1 MRKYPACF
9 IIGITVLMSIG
20 CGVSEEKDTKINPLV
35 KYQGNTLLIR
45 NSDSV
50 TYDYIKVEING
61 VFKKE
66 LPLSI
71 PPGEEAKYELSSFLK
86 PDGERFNILRHGLVD
101 ISISCEVSKQE
112 GGRWQKVGKAFYY
125 GKFK

>member
-1 MRKYPACF
+1 
-9 IIGITVLMSIG
+9 MSIG
-20 CGVSEEKDTKINPLV
+20 CGVPNEKDIKINPV
-35 KYQGNTLLIR
+35 VRYQGNTLFIR

-50 TYDYIKVEING
+50 TYDYVKVEING
-61 VFKKE
+61 AFKKE
-66 LPLSI
+66 LPLSV

-101 ISISCEVSKQE
+101 IAISCEVSKQE
-112 GGRWQKVGKAFYY
+112 GGKWQKVGKAFYY